1 MSVAVS
7 RRLPHFRAAVTP
19 PVARPSGGFRPL
31 VEAPDPEVPQHA
43 PSEREQAIA
52 AALAGAEARF
62 EAARSADQS
71 EFERRLAENE
81 RQILETVA
89 DRLAGQLLAALAA
102 LEQSV
107 AGHTSRIL
115 LRFLDGSVRERA
127 LGELSETVAAL
138 IAGGPA
144 TKVKLTAPAA
154 LVERL
159 RTRLPATLVEPIAG
173 EIADVTVSIDDTIV
187 ETRISEWLERL
198 LAAAGGT
205 ADG

>member
-1 MSVAVS
+1 
-7 RRLPHFRAAVTP
+7 
-19 PVARPSGGFRPL
+19 L

-62 EAARSADQS
+62 EAARSADQV

-138 IAGGPA
+138 IAGGAA